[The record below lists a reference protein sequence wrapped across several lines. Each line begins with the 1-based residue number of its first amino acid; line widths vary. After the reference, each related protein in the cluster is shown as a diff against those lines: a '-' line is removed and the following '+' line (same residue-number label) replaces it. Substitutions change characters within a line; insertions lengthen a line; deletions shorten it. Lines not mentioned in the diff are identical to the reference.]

1 MTDPI
6 TDAHLKRI
14 MTLLN
19 NLYAELGKRVVYGHS
34 LVGQNDG
41 ISNVETILLENAQA
55 HIRESAVSIGRIILN
70 RVGEP

>member
-6 TDAHLKRI
+6 TNERLKHV
-14 MTLLN
+14 METLN

-70 RVGEP
+70 RVGDV